1 MHTTVINHP
10 LVAERLTRLRQTST
24 TNVEFRKNL
33 HEVSIFLIYEALK
46 EVRVAK
52 TSIETPLA
60 RTSGYRLESYPIIV
74 PVLRA
79 GLGMLDAALLLLPE
93 ARVGFVGVRRD
104 EKTLQPDLYLNTIPE
119 ELNGTS
125 VLILDP
131 ALATG
136 GSMTQALEL
145 AHAAGA
151 GMVTLVSLL
160 ASPEGIEAIEKKAL
174 NVKIVTAG
182 IDERLNDIGFI
193 YPGLGDAGDRQYGI
207 H

>member
-33 HEVSIFLIYEALK
+33 YEVSIFLIYEALK
-46 EVRVAK
+46 EIRVTQ

-60 RTSGYRLESYPIIV
+60 PTSGYKLESYPIIV

-79 GLGMLDAALLLLPE
+79 GLGMMDAALFLLPE
-93 ARVGFVGVRRD
+93 ARVGFIGARRD
-104 EKTLQPDLYLNTIPE
+104 ETTLQPDLYLNTIPE
-119 ELNGTS
+119 GLNGAH

-136 GSMTQALEL
+136 GSMIQALEL

-160 ASPEGIEAIEKKAL
+160 ASPEGIEAIDESGL
-174 NVKIVTAG
+174 DPRIVTAS
-182 IDERLNDIGFI
+182 IDEKLNDIGFI
-193 YPGLGDAGDRQYGI
+193 YPGLGDAGDRQYGV

>member
-24 TNVEFRKNL
+24 THVQ
-33 HEVSIFLIYEALK
+33 VT
-46 EVRVAK
+46 K

-60 RTSGYRLESYPIIV
+60 PTWGYELESCPIIV

-79 GLGMLDAALLLLPE
+79 GLGMMDAALFLLPE
-93 ARVGFVGVRRD
+93 ARVGFVGVKRD
-104 EKTLQPDLYLNTIPE
+104 ETTLQPDLYLNTIPE
-119 ELNGTS
+119 GLNGAS

-136 GSMTQALEL
+136 GSMIQALEL

-160 ASPEGIEAIEKKAL
+160 ASPEGIEAIEKSGL
-174 NVKIVTAG
+174 NPRIVAAS

-193 YPGLGDAGDRQYGI
+193 YPGLGDAGDRQYGT

>member
-33 HEVSIFLIYEALK
+33 YEVSIFLIYEALK
-46 EVRVAK
+46 EVQVTK

-60 RTSGYRLESYPIIV
+60 PTWGYKLESYPIIV

-79 GLGMLDAALLLLPE
+79 GLGMMDAALFLLPE
-93 ARVGFVGVRRD
+93 ARVGFVGVKRD
-104 EKTLQPDLYLNTIPE
+104 EMTLQPDLYLNTIPE
-119 ELNGTS
+119 GLNGAS

-136 GSMTQALEL
+136 GSMIQALEL

-160 ASPEGIEAIEKKAL
+160 ASPEGIEAIEKSGL
-174 NVKIVTAG
+174 NPRIVAAS

-193 YPGLGDAGDRQYGI
+193 YPGLGDAGDRQYGT